1 MPSSAP
7 KSSKIFS
14 SSLKWLGLCFVGT
27 LAAVYIVI
35 DTATSEGFVQTLG
48 SATDTMLAWVGLAP
62 DDNTYIEGNAAYE
75 IGKAEEAVLGDEEI
89 LGETDS
95 ATAPTPVE
103 IKEPL
108 GLVLGEQT
116 SAGVEMIEGNNLLR
130 NSSFE
135 EQEDGAPR
143 QWTYQ
148 HTSNLGNSFV
158 DAVYR
163 SGAKGLH
170 LKSNTAN
177 SNGNY
182 GVSQPDIKLKG
193 GRAYTF
199 SAYVKPIG
207 VSGVTV
213 RLTFWDSVG
222 NKRALTKDFSF
233 SGDKEWTRVSLSID
247 NYNTYVGDQYFP
259 MIEVMGLTAG
269 SLYIDDAQ
277 LQEGT
282 VLGIYRY
289 GDGSAGALYGG
300 GGSAIGDGS
309 VLVSNGGII
318 YPAVNGTGSLGS
330 SNNKFEELHLSNA
343 SIDDKGGLTVGGVV
357 TQGTITTD
365 SLYVTS
371 GTLGVG
377 TTAPSTALHVV
388 GTTTYE
394 NTSPTD
400 IGCIRY
406 SGASMQY
413 SNNCTAFTDFSASA
427 AGGWTTATT
436 RVWNT
441 DLLTDIGIGLSDPAA
456 KLEIQVG
463 STEAVT
469 AVLIDQNDLDK
480 ISLQIVQAANA
491 TANALDISSLQI
503 SGNVLDIDWSVAE
516 TQADAALAGIAV
528 DFTNFTPD
536 DNKALYGLH
545 INDAASAG
553 VGALEYAIYQ
563 QGGNWD
569 FGLYVEDDT
578 KFLLPSASKVLID
591 ADTTNTEV
599 TAGVLDINVGTTAD
613 DAVGVHITLQ
623 NDDDSVA
630 TTAYGMV
637 INIDNNATA
646 TDDTVYGLFIDS
658 LSNGGTDT
666 DLVADALI
674 VLDNSDATTA
684 DLVDDGILFTSA
696 GGAFTDAIDVSATQI
711 INAINFGANTI
722 LGTTGAIDMTY
733 FDVAATTGAVTLT
746 QQAAGTS
753 PLTITGQGAGTV
765 PAIDIGSSNVGGN
778 IIELDWT
785 NVGTTQTAA
794 LAGMY
799 INMDNLV
806 SNGTNVVY
814 GLHINDIGTTSASVE
829 YGIFQEGN
837 DFDIGIM
844 AQGGLAIGAQQTLPD
859 SATPLVTGGSHYTT
873 GAARTNSAD
882 VTDFLGGVTGQ
893 LLVIES
899 GTTNPPTYDCA
910 GSEANINC
918 GSLDIGTSVG
928 CVTTWVHDGTV
939 WNLISWMNA
948 DEDQLGTDIAEYMKS
963 DQNLEAGTVVV
974 AHPNKAEHV
983 VRSEYGYDSRV
994 IGIVAD
1000 KDGVLGNLTPG
1011 VLMGNPEYGT
1021 PVTLAGRVWAKFDDQ
1036 NGDVAPGDALTSAP
1050 DGKLMKAVKAGPMV
1064 GKAFSVNVDGYVIT
1078 LINMGWFNPAE
1089 VALGDLIALPDNLDE
1104 LELLAGLTSAD
1115 ESEEVELLA
1124 ALGGDEADEADESES
1139 VEGDVLGA
1147 TDELEVLKEKTLNEL
1162 TVTDSAVFE
1171 GTVTVASLDVS
1182 GMVIV
1187 AGDVRVGGDLQVAGA
1202 LVSEFTAGQALST
1215 GDAVAVSGANT
1226 VVRAYSTSNM
1236 PAIGVVVGG
1245 AGEGSTVRVAISGK
1259 VSGYGGLA
1267 VGSRYYVGSAGV
1279 VQAGAPEEGKKQVIG
1294 VAVSSGTLLVMPSLT
1309 YDDAEEVVV
1318 EESVVESVVEEPPVE
1333 EPPAEELPVEEPP
1346 VEEPPAEE
1354 LPVEEPPV
1362 EEPPAEELPTGDGE
1376 DDL

>member
-1 MPSSAP
+1 
-7 KSSKIFS
+7 
-14 SSLKWLGLCFVGT
+14 
-27 LAAVYIVI
+27 
-35 DTATSEGFVQTLG
+35 
-48 SATDTMLAWVGLAP
+48 VGLAP
-62 DDNTYIEGNAAYE
+62 DDTYIEAEVAYE

-103 IKEPL
+103 INEPL

-135 EQEDGAPR
+135 EQEDGAPK

-163 SGAKGLH
+163 SGVKSLH

-177 SNGNY
+177 SNGNF

-207 VSGVTV
+207 VSNVTV

-222 NKRALTKDFSF
+222 NKRAKTKDFNF

-259 MIEVMGLTAG
+259 MIEVMGLNAG

-282 VLGIYRY
+282 VLGLYAY
-289 GDGSAGALYGG
+289 GNGSAAALYNG

-309 VLVSNGGII
+309 VLVSNGGLI
-318 YPAVNGTGSLGS
+318 YPAVDGTGSLGS

-343 SIDDKGGLTVGGVV
+343 SIDKDGGLTVGGVV

-365 SLYVTS
+365 TLYVSS
-371 GTLGVG
+371 GALGIG
-377 TTAPSTALHVV
+377 TTTALTALHVV

-394 NTSPTD
+394 NTGPTD
-400 IGCIRY
+400 RGCIRY
-406 SGASMQY
+406 NGASMQY
-413 SNNCTAFTDFSASA
+413 SNNCTAFSDFSASA

-469 AVLIDQNDLDK
+469 AVLIDQNDIDQ
-480 ISLQIVQAANA
+480 ISLDIDAAASSVTTGVIDIDIGASNAAVDGINLSFTVDDGATATTDFEAMVITLTANDANADVFGLVINAAA
-491 TANALDISSLQI
+491 TANA
-503 SGNVLDIDWSVAE
+503 
-516 TQADAALAGIAV
+516 
-528 DFTNFTPD
+528 
-536 DNKALYGLH
+536 
-545 INDAASAG
+545 
-553 VGALEYAIYQ
+553 
-563 QGGNWD
+563 
-569 FGLYVEDDT
+569 
-578 KFLLPSASKVLID
+578 
-591 ADTTNTEV
+591 
-599 TAGVLDINVGTTAD
+599 TTA
-613 DAVGVHITLQ
+613 TYE
-623 NDDDSVA
+623 S
-630 TTAYGMV
+630 
-637 INIDNNATA
+637 
-646 TDDTVYGLFIDS
+646 GLFI
-658 LSNGGTDT
+658 NNTE
-666 DLVADALI
+666 
-674 VLDNSDATTA
+674 NTA
-684 DLVDDGILFTSA
+684 ASMTDGILITSS
-696 GGAFTDAIDVSATQI
+696 GVDEGITDAIDVSASNILNALTFGD
-711 INAINFGANTI
+711 NAIDG
-722 LGTTGAIDMTY
+722 TY
-733 FDVAATTGAVTLT
+733 FDILETTGAVVLT

-753 PLTITGQGAGTV
+753 PLTITGKEVGTT
-765 PAIDIGSSNVGGN
+765 PLIDIGSSNVSGN
-778 IIELDWT
+778 IVEIDWS
-785 NVGTTQTAA
+785 GATTQTGAM
-794 LAGMY
+794 AGAY
-799 INMDNLV
+799 INMTNLTTD
-806 SNGTNVVY
+806 GTNAAY
-814 GLHINDIGTTSASVE
+814 GLHVNDIGTTSNSTE
-829 YGIFQEGN
+829 YGIYQQGTN
-837 DFDIGIM
+837 SDIGIM
-844 AQGGLAIGAQQTLPD
+844 AEGGIAFGTQQTLEAGNTMPGV
-859 SATPLVTGGSHYTT
+859 AGGTHWTT
-873 GAARTNSAD
+873 AD
-882 VTDFLGGVTGQ
+882 TTTIWSFASGVPGQ
-893 LLVIES
+893 LLIIE
-899 GTTNPPTYDCA
+899 GGAATVFDCT
-910 GSEANINC
+910 GSAALNC
-918 GSLDIGTSVG
+918 GGGNITIA
-928 CVTTWVHDGTV
+928 DGDTITFMANDDATV
-939 WNLISWMNA
+939 WNLINWYDVGDTQSGG
-948 DEDQLGTDIAEYMKS
+948 DDVAEYMKS

-974 AHPNKAEHV
+974 AHPSKAEYV

-1000 KDGVLGNLTPG
+1000 KDGVLGDLTPG
-1011 VLMGNPEYGT
+1011 LLMGDEEDGT

-1036 NGDVAPGDALTSAP
+1036 NGDASPGDALTSAP
-1050 DGKLMKAVKAGPMV
+1050 NGKLMKAVEAGPMV
-1064 GKAFSVNVDGYVIT
+1064 GKAMSTNVDGYVIT
-1078 LINMGWFNPAE
+1078 LLNMGWYNPSE
-1089 VALGDLIALPDNLDE
+1089 VALGDLIALPDDLDE
-1104 LELLAGLTSAD
+1104 LALLAGVTSD
-1115 ESEEVELLA
+1115 EVTEETEVLA
-1124 ALGGDEADEADESES
+1124 ALGGDDSDESEV

-1147 TDELEVLKEKTLNEL
+1147 TDELEVLKEKTLNVL

-1202 LVSEFTAGQALST
+1202 VVSEFTAGQALST

-1245 AGEGSTVRVAISGK
+1245 AGAGSTVKVAISGK

-1294 VAVSSGTLLVMPSLT
+1294 VAVSASTLLVMPSLT
-1309 YDDAEEVVV
+1309 YDEAGEVV
-1318 EESVVESVVEEPPVE
+1318 EPVVEEPAPPVVE
-1333 EPPAEELPVEEPP
+1333 EPAPPVDEEPAPSVDEEPAPPVVEEP
-1346 VEEPPAEE
+1346 A
-1354 LPVEEPPV
+1354 PPV
-1362 EEPPAEELPTGDGE
+1362 DDDTTGDDTTIGDDSVDD